1 MIPNKTIP
9 KILHYCWFGGGELSP
24 LMANCV
30 ESWKRY
36 MPDYKIIKWDES
48 NFDVTINSYVK
59 EAYEC
64 KKYAFVSDYARMK
77 ILYEH
82 GGIYLDTD
90 VELIKS
96 LSQLVEKGPFMGCEK
111 DASAGLG
118 VAPGLGMAAYPGM
131 AILKEYINL
140 YDSIHYLINGQE
152 NTQNI
157 VHYSMDILKNHGL
170 KFVDDIQV
178 IMGDLQILPKKYLC
192 PKDYDSGELYI
203 TPETYSIHHYSYSWA
218 DKHSLT
224 VIERKRKIFKYFSPK
239 TAQVIFDIYNH
250 LCKLFGK

>member
-1 MIPNKTIP
+1 
-9 KILHYCWFGGGELSP
+9 
-24 LMANCV
+24 
-30 ESWKRY
+30 
-36 MPDYKIIKWDES
+36 
-48 NFDVTINSYVK
+48 
-59 EAYEC
+59 
-64 KKYAFVSDYARMK
+64 
-77 ILYEH
+77 
-82 GGIYLDTD
+82 
-90 VELIKS
+90 
-96 LSQLVEKGPFMGCEK
+96 
-111 DASAGLG
+111 
-118 VAPGLGMAAYPGM
+118 
-131 AILKEYINL
+131 
-140 YDSIHYLINGQE
+140 
-152 NTQNI
+152 
-157 VHYSMDILKNHGL
+157 MDILKNHGL